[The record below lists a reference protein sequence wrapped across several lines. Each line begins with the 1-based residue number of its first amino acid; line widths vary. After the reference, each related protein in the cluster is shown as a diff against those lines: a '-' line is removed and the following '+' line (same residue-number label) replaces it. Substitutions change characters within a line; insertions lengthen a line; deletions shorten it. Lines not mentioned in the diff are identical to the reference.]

1 MTTIEYITK
10 PGDRWDLIAFK
21 AYGTVADVTLEDGRR
36 ENAIGLIIRSN
47 PELPIESILLD
58 GLLLQLPVIPSG
70 TVQTEKESL
79 PPWKR

>member
-10 PGDRWDLIAFK
+10 PGDRWDLIAYF
-21 AYGTVADVTLEDGRR
+21 AYGTIGDIVLEDGTVA
-36 ENAIGLIIRSN
+36 NAIGEVIRAN
-47 PELPIESILLD
+47 PDIPIDPVLVD

-70 TVQTEKESL
+70 VVQTDKELL